1 MYSHKNF
8 PENLRIL
15 RKTHNLS
22 TILLADIVG
31 LKSQVSITK
40 MENGSST
47 PLYSTFINIID
58 LFGVSADWI
67 SGRSKIPY
75 EESIISYLED
85 NLLSISANINL
96 QHNVDL
102 IYYLYIVHIIL
113 GINYFKST
121 KKQLSLQQRANV
133 IYALHFWKYASHRL
147 HNEGYDSQK
156 KPIQQVL
163 RELKCISDTESP
175 DSIIN
180 QSIGILSKHLPSYTE
195 QIHMIAACCSSKRA
209 GSIFSKHCEQ
219 CIEIL
224 RSAKELGSFMPVY
237 FDITKYTDNMS

>member
-1 MYSHKNF
+1 MYSHENF

-85 NLLSISANINL
+85 NLFSISTNINL

-121 KKQLSLQQRANV
+121 KK
-133 IYALHFWKYASHRL
+133 
-147 HNEGYDSQK
+147 
-156 KPIQQVL
+156 PIQQVL
-163 RELKCISDTESP
+163 KELKCISDTESP
-175 DSIIN
+175 DSIVN
-180 QSIGILSKHLPSYTE
+180 QSIGILSKYLPSYTE

-209 GSIFSKHCEQ
+209 GSIFSKHCEH

-237 FDITKYTDNMS
+237 FDITTHNRKM

>member
-1 MYSHKNF
+1 MYSHENF
-8 PENLRIL
+8 SENLRIL

-22 TILLADIVG
+22 TILLADIIG

-67 SGRSKIPY
+67 SGRSNIPY

-85 NLLSISANINL
+85 KLFSISANINL

-102 IYYLYIVHIIL
+102 IYYLYIIYVIL

-163 RELKCISDTESP
+163 SELKCISDTESP

-180 QSIGILSKHLPSYTE
+180 QSIGILSKYLPSYTE

-209 GSIFSKHCEQ
+209 GSVFSKHCEQ

-224 RSAKELGSFMPVY
+224 RSSKELGSFMPVY
-237 FDITKYTDNMS
+237 FDITAHNRRR